1 MGIQRGGFIHKDMR
15 VIPGLR
21 LLPWVQEIVPMGFGK
36 GKNKKTRRKPGSYL
50 FVIPFGEGAFLKAF
64 GLNCSTIN
72 GPTMTV
78 RLILIGFLS
87 FGPLQPILR
96 AQSTDCVEKDI
107 TDVFSKKGKEIVPE
121 VVMIKHPSIILIPVL
136 ASSPAT
142 GFQLGVASQFAW
154 YNANPEDTRISVASI
169 NFTYTAKSQILI
181 TAKSTIMGE
190 HDKWIFSGDWR
201 YYVYSQSTYGLG
213 TNAPVSAT
221 VDDGINIGGVD
232 TESTPGEEPMEFQWL
247 RLHETA
253 LREIKR
259 NVYLGLG
266 YHLDVY
272 ASILD
277 KNLDVPNGKL
287 TEHYTYS
294 LAQGIDPNYYSM
306 SGLSANFVFDSRD
319 NQINPY
325 KGFYVNAQYRYNTTV
340 LGSTTNSG
348 LAWLEVRG
356 YKSLSATKSRH
367 ILAGWA
373 YTNFSAGGT
382 LPYLGLPGTNYDM
395 KNRSARA
402 YVQGRFRGED
412 LVYAEM
418 EYRFPISKCSG
429 VLGGV
434 LFVNGTTASNRTDA
448 VKLFDYTKAGYG
460 FGLRIA
466 ADKLS
471 RTNIAIDVG
480 FGEHSTGIYFGA
492 AEVF

>member
-1 MGIQRGGFIHKDMR
+1 M
-15 VIPGLR
+15 V
-21 LLPWVQEIVPMGFGK
+21 
-36 GKNKKTRRKPGSYL
+36 
-50 FVIPFGEGAFLKAF
+50 
-64 GLNCSTIN
+64 
-72 GPTMTV
+72 V
-78 RLILIGFLS
+78 RLFLIGFLS
-87 FGPLQPILR
+87 IGSFNSTLL

-121 VVMIKHPSIILIPVL
+121 VIVIKHPSIILIPVL

-154 YNANPEDTRISVASI
+154 YNGEPEQTRISVASA
-169 NFTYTAKSQILI
+169 NLTYTAKNQILI
-181 TAKSTIMGE
+181 TIKSTVMGKN
-190 HDKWIFSGDWR
+190 DRWIYSGDWR
-201 YYVYSQSTYGLG
+201 FYFYSQSTYGLG
-213 TNAPVSAT
+213 TNSPVNAT
-221 VDDGINIGGVD
+221 VDDGINVGGVD

-253 LREIKR
+253 LRQLKK
-259 NVYLGLG
+259 NFYAGLG
-266 YHLDVY
+266 IHLDNY
-272 ASILD
+272 ADIVD
-277 KNLDVPNGKL
+277 RKLDVANGLL
-287 TEHYTYS
+287 TSHYSYS
-294 LAQGIDPNYYSM
+294 LANGIDPTHYSM
-306 SGLSANFVFDSRD
+306 TGLSANFVFDSRD

-325 KGFYVNAQYRYNTTV
+325 SGFYANAQFRYNTTL

-348 LAWLEVRG
+348 IAWLEARG
-356 YKSLSATKSRH
+356 YKSLSSARPRH
-367 ILAGWA
+367 VLAGWA
-373 YTNFSAGGT
+373 YTNFSAGGA